1 MTHALLSRSPGC
13 ARRIPAAPAIPYHR
27 QSLPTRHRFADPT
40 PFPAPFDP
48 ILHPTELAKLVQV
61 ALHFSRVSGMIQV
74 SIGNFFKTPPDD
86 PVMRFAM
93 IPSPIRSL
101 ALTALAG
108 TFAFSAAPA
117 ADPATL
123 RSPAISDVVL
133 ARSALAALDADPV
146 LREVNL
152 LVSVV
157 DRVAVVGGPVASADR
172 GKRAESIVRRVP
184 GIVEVK
190 NRCFVQESPD
200 PLLRAMSDRYPATA
214 RRVQTSDLPG
224 VVASPKTGVVDE
236 FAPALGENNLA
247 MVEPAE
253 KSVVAR
259 RPMNPGDS
267 VLLPPVGLR
276 PPPAGSTV
284 LPTPAGSTVPPTP
297 AGSTVPLTPAVLT
310 GASSNALAAAEVA
323 RKADRRFAGLTLSFA
338 NGTLVIA
345 GSAAR
350 VADAWDLAQELRRLP
365 GVPRVALGA
374 VEVK

>member
-1 MTHALLSRSPGC
+1 MTRALLSRSHGC

-48 ILHPTELAKLVQV
+48 TRHPTESAKLVQV
-61 ALHFSRVSGMIQV
+61 ALHFSRVGGMIQV

-86 PVMRFAM
+86 PVKGFDM
-93 IPSPIRSL
+93 ILSPIRSL

-117 ADPATL
+117 ADPAAL

-133 ARSALAALDADPV
+133 ARSALAALDADQV
-146 LREVNL
+146 LRDVNL

-157 DRVAVVGGPVASADR
+157 DRVAVVGGPVAAADH

-184 GIVEVK
+184 GIVDVK

-200 PLLRAMSDRYPATA
+200 PLLRAMSVRDPATA
-214 RRVQTSDLPG
+214 RRVQADLPG
-224 VVASPKTGVVDE
+224 VVASPKTGVVEE
-236 FAPALGENNLA
+236 FTPTLGENNLA
-247 MVEPAE
+247 VVEPAE

-267 VLLPPVGLR
+267 VLLPPVGSR
-276 PPPAGSTV
+276 S
-284 LPTPAGSTVPPTP
+284 TPAGSTVPP
-297 AGSTVPLTPAVLT
+297 APAVLT
-310 GASSNALAAAEVA
+310 AASSNALAAAEAA
-323 RKADRRFAGLTLSFA
+323 RKADRRFTGLTVSFA
-338 NGTLVIA
+338 NGTVVIA
-345 GSAAR
+345 GTAAR
-350 VADAWDLAQELRRLP
+350 VSDAWDLAQELRRIP

>member
-1 MTHALLSRSPGC
+1 
-13 ARRIPAAPAIPYHR
+13 
-27 QSLPTRHRFADPT
+27 
-40 PFPAPFDP
+40 
-48 ILHPTELAKLVQV
+48 
-61 ALHFSRVSGMIQV
+61 MIQV

-86 PVMRFAM
+86 PVMRLAM

-117 ADPATL
+117 ADPTAF

-133 ARSALAALDADPV
+133 ARSALAALDADPI

-157 DRVAVVGGPVASADR
+157 DRVAVVGGPVALADHGR
-172 GKRAESIVRRVP
+172 RAESIVRRVP
-184 GIVEVK
+184 GVVEVK

-214 RRVQTSDLPG
+214 RRVQASDLPG
-224 VVASPKTGVVDE
+224 VVASPKTGVVEE
-236 FAPALGENNLA
+236 FTPTLGENNLA

-259 RPMNPGDS
+259 RPTNPGDS

-276 PPPAGSTV
+276 G
-284 LPTPAGSTVPPTP
+284 TPAGSTVPPTP
-297 AGSTVPLTPAVLT
+297 AGSTVPAPAVLT
-310 GASSNALAAAEVA
+310 GASSSALATAEVV

-350 VADAWDLAQELRRLP
+350 MADAWDLAQELRRIS

>member
-1 MTHALLSRSPGC
+1 
-13 ARRIPAAPAIPYHR
+13 
-27 QSLPTRHRFADPT
+27 
-40 PFPAPFDP
+40 
-48 ILHPTELAKLVQV
+48 
-61 ALHFSRVSGMIQV
+61 MIQV

-93 IPSPIRSL
+93 IHSPIRSL

-108 TFAFSAAPA
+108 TFAFSTAPA
-117 ADPATL
+117 ADPAAL

-200 PLLRAMSDRYPATA
+200 PLLRAMSERYPATA
-214 RRVQTSDLPG
+214 RRVQASDLPG

-236 FAPALGENNLA
+236 FAPTLGENNLA

-267 VLLPPVGLR
+267 VLLPPVGLQ
-276 PPPAGSTV
+276 
-284 LPTPAGSTVPPTP
+284 PTPAGSTVPPTP
-297 AGSTVPLTPAVLT
+297 AGTTVLPAPAVLT

-323 RKADRRFAGLTLSFA
+323 RKADRRFAGLSLSFT

-350 VADAWDLAQELRRLP
+350 TADAWDLAQELRRIP

>member
-190 NRCFVQESPD
+190 NRCFVQDSPD

-267 VLLPPVGLR
+267 VLLPPVGSQ
-276 PPPAGSTV
+276 GG
-284 LPTPAGSTVPPTP
+284 TPAGSTVPPAP
-297 AGSTVPLTPAVLT
+297 AGSTVLPAPAVLT
-310 GASSNALAAAEVA
+310 GASSNALAAAEA
-323 RKADRRFAGLTLSFA
+323 TRKADRRFAGLTLSFA

>member
-1 MTHALLSRSPGC
+1 
-13 ARRIPAAPAIPYHR
+13 
-27 QSLPTRHRFADPT
+27 
-40 PFPAPFDP
+40 
-48 ILHPTELAKLVQV
+48 
-61 ALHFSRVSGMIQV
+61 MIQV

-86 PVMRFAM
+86 PVKRFAM
-93 IPSPIRSL
+93 IHSPIRSL

-108 TFAFSAAPA
+108 TFAFSVAPA
-117 ADPATL
+117 ADPAAL

-133 ARSALAALDADPV
+133 ARSALASLDADPV
-146 LREVNL
+146 LRDVNL

-157 DRVAVVGGPVASADR
+157 DRVAVVGGPVAAADH

-184 GIVEVK
+184 GIVDVK
-190 NRCFVQESPD
+190 NRCFVQESTD
-200 PLLRAMSDRYPATA
+200 PLLRAMSVRDPATS
-214 RRVQTSDLPG
+214 RVQAADLPG
-224 VVASPKTGVVDE
+224 VVASPKTGVVEE
-236 FAPALGENNLA
+236 FTPTLGENNLA
-247 MVEPAE
+247 VVEPAE

>member
-1 MTHALLSRSPGC
+1 
-13 ARRIPAAPAIPYHR
+13 
-27 QSLPTRHRFADPT
+27 
-40 PFPAPFDP
+40 
-48 ILHPTELAKLVQV
+48 
-61 ALHFSRVSGMIQV
+61 MIQV
-74 SIGNFFKTPPDD
+74 LIGNFFKTPPDD

-200 PLLRAMSDRYPATA
+200 PLLRAMSERYPATA
-214 RRVQTSDLPG
+214 RHVQASDLPG

-284 LPTPAGSTVPPTP
+284 PPI
-297 AGSTVPLTPAVLT
+297 PAVLT

-350 VADAWDLAQELRRLP
+350 TADAWELAQELRRIP